1 MIFDLNGNPTCK
13 SRFIHVKAGSYIQSA
28 FISNISKDTHKI
40 SLQKMPFQLKNSL
53 HTFALIIKSHCRQ
66 KLTLCT
72 KKNFVGK
79 KKMSTFASLKKR
91 AAPTLHLPKAKN
103 PFTSSATQPAYGP
116 IAQLVRAPDS

>member
-1 MIFDLNGNPTCK
+1 MQEPV
-13 SRFIHVKAGSYIQSA
+13 HVKAGSDIQSA

-91 AAPTLHLPKAKN
+91 AASTLHLPKAKKLHLLSYA
-103 PFTSSATQPAYGP
+103 TRVRSYSSVG
-116 IAQLVRAPDS
+116 